1 MFGEKY
7 KKDMEK
13 VKAPAASAESLI
25 QLAEKQAKTK
35 RRNVM
40 RIIAAAAACL
50 IVLTGALTAYPM
62 LNGTE
67 NLSHLF
73 VEGGTLSK
81 LFADWLGKEPEKSP
95 ITYSELCTV
104 ISTKM
109 NEQKKDGLFG
119 SGIWCGDEEDAVL
132 EETPEIAPEGG
143 DSIENENT
151 GDFSDT
157 NNQVSGVQ
165 EADVIKTDG
174 KFIYTVKGDK
184 LSVFSANNGDIT
196 LCSVTITEKECRDMI
211 LYGNRVLLI
220 SRNIN
225 DVSYTSTDENTVTKI
240 YVYEISPE
248 GKAQKVDE
256 FTQSGYYISSRMID
270 GRLILITN
278 HLPYYGDYSSLRDES
293 YIITSETIYDALPV
307 INESVIAP
315 ECVVVPD
322 EFFSTNFLVVSAF
335 DAATGE
341 SSSISMLGAGCD
353 VYSDTDTLYVY
364 CQTYD
369 KNGSQTIINSFD
381 ISGAPCHKATGK
393 VDGYCINQYA
403 LDEYQGNLRIAT
415 TVKNENA
422 VYVLNEKLEKI
433 GEIGGMGKNERIK
446 SVRYMGDIAYVV
458 TFRQTDPLY
467 AIDLKDPTNPTIL
480 SELKIPGFSTY
491 MQGYGSGKMFGFG
504 YNADEENG
512 WTTGL
517 KLSMFDTTVLTDVKE
532 EATLLLDENTY
543 FSDDVL
549 KAVSVQYQK
558 RIIMFPYMKCV
569 PDGEGRYKDMRVFG
583 LYTYGENGFE
593 LLGENIL
600 EYDYNTAGTRGIYI
614 GDYIYV
620 TDIYYDGAATVRSFT
635 IDDLTLIDICT
646 NEK

>member
-25 QLAEKQAKTK
+25 LLAEKQAKRK

-512 WTTGL
+512 WTKGL